1 MNYVMG
7 GFLKIISKS
16 KICKTTNK
24 EIFKL
29 QYKKKKQNVKR
40 DFEAKI
46 N

>member
-16 KICKTTNK
+16 KICKTTYK

-29 QYKKKKQNVKR
+29 QYKKKTKR
-40 DFEAKI
+40 KKGF
-46 N
+46 